1 MYLNQKIVVATM
13 HSKED
18 VIQPLIES
26 ALNCLCFVPNDFDT
40 DLFGTFSGEID
51 RKLSPL
57 ETLKA
62 KCNSAMEKTNCD
74 IGIASEGSFGPHPS
88 MFFAHADEEL
98 LIFIDKK
105 NDIEIVV
112 KELSLDTNFYATY
125 VETENELL
133 KLAKI
138 LKFPSHGLILR
149 KNETETVDVIKGII
163 LKKELLESFAYL
175 KCKYDKVYVETDMRA
190 MYNPTRMGV
199 IKQTTLKLIKS
210 IQTQCPNCLFPGFS
224 VLKAEAG
231 LTCSCCK
238 LPTKSIISHTYKC
251 KKCSHTEN
259 IKYPNNKTFED
270 PMYCGYC
277 NP

>member
-1 MYLNQKIVVATM
+1 MYSNQKVVIATK

-57 ETLKA
+57 ETVKA
-62 KCNSAMEKTNCD
+62 KCISAMEKTNCD

-88 MFFAHADEEL
+88 LFFAHANEEL

-112 KELSLDTNFYATY
+112 KELSLDTNFHASY
-125 VETENELL
+125 VETKDELL
-133 KLAKI
+133 TLAKT

-149 KNETETVDVIKGII
+149 KNESDTVDIIKGII
-163 LKKELLESFAYL
+163 LKKQLLESFDYL
-175 KCKYDKVYVETDMRA
+175 KCKYGKVYLETDMRA
-190 MYNPTRMGV
+190 MYNPTRMEV

-210 IQTQCPNCLFPGFS
+210 IQTQCPNCFFQGFS
-224 VLKAEAG
+224 IYKAESG
-231 LTCSCCK
+231 LPCSLCK
-238 LPTKSIISHTYKC
+238 LPTKSIISYLYKC

-259 IKYPNNKTFED
+259 LKYPNNKRFED
-270 PMYCGYC
+270 PMYCDYC